1 MVAGTM
7 TTPAQADDPGPMTR
21 KREFMNRHPEMA
33 AAAAEAAR
41 VVGGVRSDQL
51 SAATPCT
58 DWGLRTLLN
67 HMILWTAYAAEC
79 RAREEPVPD
88 ELMEKDFVAEPGYAA
103 GYAAQLD
110 KAVAAWSDPA
120 VWQRDLNVMGSPT
133 PAPDV
138 AALLIAEMVLH
149 GWDAAKASGQDYA
162 CRDDVATAVH
172 ETVQANAEL
181 FRKYQG
187 FADVVP
193 VPDSAPVLDRALALS
208 GRDPGW
214 AP

>member
-1 MVAGTM
+1 
-7 TTPAQADDPGPMTR
+7 
-21 KREFMNRHPEMA
+21 MNRHPEMA

-41 VVGGVRSDQL
+41 VVGGVRSEQL

-58 DWGLRTLLN
+58 DWDLRTLLN
-67 HMILWTAYAAEC
+67 HTILWTAYSAER
-79 RAREEPVPD
+79 RARDEAVPD
-88 ELMEKDFVAEPGYAA
+88 ELMNRDFVAERGYAA

-120 VWQRDLNVMGSPT
+120 AWQRDLNVMGSPT
-133 PAPDV
+133 PSADV

-149 GWDAAKASGQDYA
+149 GWDVAKASGQGYS
-162 CRDDVATAVH
+162 CPDDVAAAVY
-172 ETVQANAEL
+172 EAVQANAEL

-187 FADVVP
+187 FADEVP

-214 AP
+214 TP

>member
-1 MVAGTM
+1 
-7 TTPAQADDPGPMTR
+7 
-21 KREFMNRHPEMA
+21 MNRHPEMA

-41 VVGGVRSDQL
+41 VVSGVRSDQL

-58 DWGLRTLLN
+58 DWDLRTLLN
-67 HMILWTAYAAEC
+67 HTILWTAYSAER
-79 RAREEPVPD
+79 RARDEALPD
-88 ELMEKDFVAEPGYAA
+88 ELMNKDFVAEPGYAA
-103 GYAAQLD
+103 DYAAQLD
-110 KAVAAWSDPA
+110 RAVAAWSDPA
-120 VWQRDLNVMGSPT
+120 AWQRDLNVMGSPT
-133 PAPDV
+133 PAADV

-149 GWDAAKASGQDYA
+149 GWDVAKASGQGYA
-162 CRDDVATAVH
+162 CRDDVAAAVYEATA
-172 ETVQANAEL
+172 ANAEL

-187 FADVVP
+187 FADEVP